1 MGCPTGA
8 SANIGAEVAC
18 RLAAD
23 VGGGQAAEH
32 TGALVRAH
40 RRSRRRACSSASAL
54 VPTSHRFALAPRRVS
69 AVKNSCP
76 LRHGKCN
83 SGPNI
88 RLEVAMELCPHLPP
102 PPRVSSQPH
111 SSSTV
116 QSRHEQKDTTC
127 HHHGPNGT
135 DAPEEMP
142 RTGKTCDVVPPW
154 KRPVSQSVSSAI
166 CRSSVTVSGDHDHG
180 VRNAPARA
188 EVLDLERR

>member
-1 MGCPTGA
+1 LGCPTGA

-69 AVKNSCP
+69 AVKNSRP
-76 LRHGKCN
+76 LRHGKCS
-83 SGPNI
+83 SGPIYI
-88 RLEVAMELCPHLPP
+88 RLEVAMELCSYLPP

-116 QSRHEQKDTTC
+116 QSRHEQRTQLAITTAQMVLTPPTRCQGLGKHVMWYRHGRGRC
-127 HHHGPNGT
+127 H
-135 DAPEEMP
+135 
-142 RTGKTCDVVPPW
+142 
-154 KRPVSQSVSSAI
+154 SVSSAI